1 MRRFGNDPADP
12 GSRVALG
19 ALSLAVLLGAMNV
32 AVAADWPQYG
42 GPDGNWVSKETGW
55 RSDWNVRPPQSPWRF
70 PVGSGISS
78 MAVVA
83 GRVYAA
89 GFVGEKGQERLVCLD
104 VKTGQTVWQYE
115 RPASGNK
122 GSFLPRLS
130 TPLSDGVQVLF
141 LHRGGQ
147 LSCLSA
153 HAGQVLWE
161 KQIQSECNVQ
171 RPAGGFCSSP
181 ILDGPDVLLNVGAVL
196 VLEWVSGRT
205 VRLMSGGGTRQV
217 KPASGAA
224 GDVSAPAFLTWNG
237 VRYAAAHLGTSIG
250 MYELHTGKSVA
261 QLSTLGTS
269 GEPYLTTQGNLLF
282 TTSGPHPGIELLQFR
297 GTGFSSAWKNA
308 KMHFSSY
315 VLWNTYLYGLDSG
328 LVCVDFRDGTE
339 KWRRPDLDGHMI
351 AADGKLIILTRRG
364 DLVLAEASPSAY
376 HEIGRVKAVE
386 SSDTPPVL
394 ANGRIYCRG
403 REGDLVCLDV
413 TADAPGAP
421 AAGPPTSGA
430 AVGVASPPGPAGK
443 VEGLK
448 NALLAKALLGK
459 LDTGLAQAF
468 ETYAEAKARETY
480 VPLVVSENAWDQ
492 ICKQP
497 VIRQGLLVGAM
508 PDCSPNVP
516 RILQT
521 LQAKF
526 GPAVESHPHLA
537 LALALVGAGP
547 EHPGANGE
555 CDLARKQGRP
565 LPTVEQSFAYYLQH
579 ENEMRTSLRNTPWPI
594 LAYVADND
602 VPLDEREWAL
612 KQYGKVS
619 EKDLGKIYYDVDYD
633 TTKLQGKP
641 RLAGPYTLPNLAKF
655 GGVCR
660 DQAYYASRVMKSLG
674 LPAFYSRGEG
684 KGAGHAWV
692 QWVQTGAL
700 SCEFMSSGRFDYDNY
715 YTGDTFCPLADRV
728 VLESEVRLTAAAV
741 TASYRAYMDALIACQ
756 VYDLAAPEQRPAI
769 AAVLKVASERSPY
782 CPGPWRRLAKACAEA
797 VLTEAEGEKL
807 CNDAVTRLVTVPDLT
822 FEVIEQVMAG
832 RFVSPAGKAP
842 QGVQK
847 NLAVLEQAFQL
858 FEQAKRPDLS
868 AKVRGLHGQYLE
880 ALGRHE
886 DAVKVYVAAA
896 QQYADKHYGFIMLV
910 ERVIE
915 LKKGPEH
922 RNWRIAFLNA
932 LLPKVKEYQSSWAR
946 LAGNQN
952 VAFVRLLVLIA
963 AERQ

>member
-1 MRRFGNDPADP
+1 MRRFGNEPADQ
-12 GSRVALG
+12 GSRMALG
-19 ALSLAVLLGAMNV
+19 ALSLALLLGAVNI

-55 RSDWNVRPPQSPWRF
+55 RSDWNVRAPQSLWRVT
-70 PVGSGISS
+70 VGSGVSS
-78 MAVVA
+78 VAVVA

-89 GFVGEKGQERLVCLD
+89 GGVEKNRQVRVVCLD
-104 VKTGQTVWQYE
+104 AKTGQTVWQHEYLD
-115 RPASGNK
+115 SYGD
-122 GSFLPRLS
+122 SVLS
-130 TPLSDGVQVLF
+130 TPVSDGVQVLF
-141 LHRGGQ
+141 LHPRGQ

-161 KQIQSECNVQ
+161 KQIQPEYNVQ
-171 RPAGGFCSSP
+171 YPVGGFRSSP

-205 VRLMSGGGTRQV
+205 VRVMPGGGVGQIKMTTNAPV
-217 KPASGAA
+217 
-224 GDVSAPAFLTWNG
+224 DVGAPAFLTRNG
-237 VRYAAAHLGTSIG
+237 VRYAATHRGTSIAL
-250 MYELHTGKSVA
+250 YELHTGKSVA
-261 QLSTLGTS
+261 QLGTVGTS
-269 GEPYLTTQGNLLF
+269 REPNLITQGDLLF
-282 TTSGPHPGIELLQFR
+282 TTFGPHPGIELFQFR
-297 GTGFSSAWKNA
+297 GTGFSSVWKNDT
-308 KMHFSSY
+308 HFGSY
-315 VLWNTYLYGLDSG
+315 VLLDTYLYGLDPG

-339 KWRRPDLDGHMI
+339 KWRHPKLGGHMI
-351 AADGKLIILTRRG
+351 AAAGKLIILTSQG

-386 SSDTPPVL
+386 SSNTPPVL
-394 ANGRIYCRG
+394 ANGRIYCRT

-430 AVGVASPPGPAGK
+430 AAGVASPPSPAGK

-459 LDTGLAQAF
+459 LDTGLVQAF

-480 VPLVVSENAWDQ
+480 VPAVVSEKAWDQ

-526 GPAVESHPHLA
+526 GPAAEGHPHLA
-537 LALALVGAGP
+537 LAFALGGAGP
-547 EHPGANGE
+547 EHAGVSEE
-555 CDLARKQGRP
+555 CGLDRKRGRTP
-565 LPTVEQSFAYYLQH
+565 PTVEQSFAYYLQH
-579 ENEMRTSLRNTPWPI
+579 ESIMHASLRDTPWPI
-594 LAYVADND
+594 LAYVVDND
-602 VPLDEREWAL
+602 VPLDEREWVL

-633 TTKLQGKP
+633 TMKLQGKP
-641 RLAGPYTLPNLAKF
+641 RLVGPSTLPNLAKF
-655 GGVCR
+655 GGICTDR
-660 DQAYYASRVMKSLG
+660 TYYASRVMKSLG
-674 LPAFYSRGEG
+674 IPAFYNCGEG
-684 KGAGHAWV
+684 KSSLHAWV

-700 SCEFMSSGRFDYDNY
+700 SCKVMSSGRFDYDNY

-728 VLESEVRLTAAAV
+728 VLESEVRLTAVAV
-741 TASYRAYMDALIACQ
+741 TASYRAYLDALIACQ

-769 AAVLKVASERSPY
+769 AAMLKVATERSPY
-782 CPGPWRRLAKACAEA
+782 CPGPWRRLAKICAEA

-807 CNDAVTRLVTVPDLT
+807 CNDAVTRLVTVPDLA

-832 RFVSPAGKAP
+832 RFVSPAGKTP

-847 NLAVLEQAFQL
+847 NLAVLEQVFQL

-868 AKVRGLHGQYLE
+868 AKVRRLHGQYLE
-880 ALGRHE
+880 ALGRPE

-896 QQYADKHYGFIMLV
+896 QQYADKHYGFIRLV

-915 LKKGPEH
+915 LKKGPEY

-932 LLPKVKEYQSSWAR
+932 LLLKVPEYQSAWAR
-946 LAGNQN
+946 MAGHQN
-952 VAFVRLLVLIA
+952 AAFVRLLNLIA